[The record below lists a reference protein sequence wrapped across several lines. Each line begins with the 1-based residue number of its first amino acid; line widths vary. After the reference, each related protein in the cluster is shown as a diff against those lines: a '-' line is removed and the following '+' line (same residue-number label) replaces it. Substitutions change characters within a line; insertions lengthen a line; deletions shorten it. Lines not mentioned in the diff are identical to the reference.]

1 MPEETKYLFVERNRI
16 SDLILSFRPLK
27 DSQMQIL
34 RNLQSFQNLALDE
47 SLKYAY

>member
-16 SDLILSFRPLK
+16 ADLILSFRPLK

-34 RNLQSFQNLALDE
+34 GNLQSFLNLALDE
-47 SLKYAY
+47 SLKYTY